1 MRNSTIG
8 INISIGVMMVGVVLL
23 SFFSLS
29 HQSLRLDEAQSLY
42 QTSHTP
48 GKLLSIVAQDVHVP
62 LYHLLLH
69 TWQIFFGNGVATDR
83 ILSLLFFALTIP
95 VVYATG
101 KRFLGVGEGLFAAGL
116 VTLSPFLNWYGNEL
130 RMYSLLTLLT
140 AASQYLFLRA
150 RQTGG
155 TPYWIFYAF
164 VALLGIFTHYF
175 FWLVLLTQGL
185 FYLVYARDFPK
196 RSFPKI
202 LSVFLFLGAA
212 FGPWLLFVY
221 HLGLASTTQP
231 LLTKPT
237 SVNLFGTY
245 AQFLFGFQDDHLN
258 TIIVSF
264 WPIIVLLGFIALQR
278 ERKVPIEAR
287 YAFLSAFLP
296 IILIFAVSVALKPVF
311 LSRYLIIAVPGLYLF
326 LAWLT
331 SIYPPRISWLVRT
344 FLLVSMASGL
354 YIQLT
359 NKNIPVKEN
368 YQQAAQYLNNHATD
382 QDIIIVSAPFTVYPL
397 EYYYTGSASI
407 QTLPIWNRFQP
418 GGIPPFVEKNLPAE
432 TATLK
437 GTHQTAWLLL
447 SYDQGYQDVVRAYF
461 DTHFQQLSKQD
472 LSPGLTLY
480 SYKLRYDP
488 QIYTFQ

>member
-1 MRNSTIG
+1 MRNRPYLS
-8 INISIGVMMVGVVLL
+8 NILVMLMMGTVIALSLL
-23 SFFSLS
+23 SLS
-29 HQSLRLDEAQSLY
+29 HQSLRLDESQSLY

-62 LYHLLLH
+62 FYHLLLH
-69 TWQIFFGNGVATDR
+69 TWQIFLGNGVATDR
-83 ILSLLFFALTIP
+83 VLSLIFFVLTIP

-130 RMYSLLTLLT
+130 RMYSMLTLFT
-140 AASQYLFLRA
+140 ACSQYLFLRA

-155 TPYWIFYAF
+155 TPYWIFYF
-164 VALLGIFTHYF
+164 IISLMGVFTHYF
-175 FWLVLLTQGL
+175 FWLILLCQGI
-185 FYLVYARDFPK
+185 FYLVYQSDFPR

-202 LSVFLFLGAA
+202 SAVFVLLLTA
-212 FGPWLLFVY
+212 FGPWLLYVY

-231 LLTKPT
+231 LLSKPT
-237 SVNLFGTY
+237 SINLFGTY

-264 WPIIVLLGFIALQR
+264 WPLIVLLGFVALQR

-287 YAFLSAFLP
+287 YAFFSSFVP
-296 IILIFAVSVALKPVF
+296 IILIFAVSIALKPVF
-311 LSRYLIIAVPGLYLF
+311 LSRYLIIAVPGLYFF

-331 SIYPPRISWLVRT
+331 SIYPPRITWVVRA
-344 FLLVSMASGL
+344 LLLAGMAGGL
-354 YIQLT
+354 YVQLT
-359 NKNIPVKEN
+359 SNNIPVKEN
-368 YQQAAQYLNNHATD
+368 YSQAATYLDQHATD
-382 QDIIIVSAPFTVYPL
+382 QDIIIVSAPFTVYPI
-397 EYYYTGSASI
+397 EYYYKGAASI
-407 QTLPIWNRFQP
+407 ATIPVWNRFQP
-418 GGIPPFVEKNLPAE
+418 GGIPPFVEAQLPSQVD
-432 TATLK
+432 TLK

-461 DTHFQQLSKQD
+461 DTHFQQLTKQE

-488 QIYTFQ
+488 QIYK